1 MGPLTEARAVA
12 GPNEKRA
19 EPSTPERASKEMWM
33 GSAMTKKETSAG
45 AKLHLPNLNSHQ
57 IVFFSITYN
66 QLSGLDRAISEAI
79 EVRPLRSSMAAS
91 KFRSSTSFLSKG
103 HLSC

>member
-33 GSAMTKKETSAG
+33 GSAMTEKG
-45 AKLHLPNLNSHQ
+45 
-57 IVFFSITYN
+57 N
-66 QLSGLDRAISEAI
+66 QCRRKSCT
-79 EVRPLRSSMAAS
+79 LR
-91 KFRSSTSFLSKG
+91 T
-103 HLSC
+103 